1 MIYSTEAWSKI
12 SDKELTR
19 LEQVD
24 FALLRN
30 IVHAHS
36 KCSKA
41 FLLLEFGVITFSHLI
56 MIRRLMYH
64 HHIISRDN
72 KETIKKIYRKQKED
86 QLKGDWYETLMTDFD
101 FIREENNDERI
112 SKIPKEQY
120 RNMIKRKVENEAFHY
135 FLTLKEKSKKK
146 MGHLKY
152 TELAIQPYLING
164 QFTLNQI
171 KLLFSLRSKC
181 YPAKLN
187 FRKLNRGNLKCVM
200 GCIEDESQSHIFE
213 NCEPLR
219 KTLDQ
224 HQQNI
229 SIEKIYGSVQDQ
241 KEAVLI
247 FEQIDKQRRQFIN
260 SDILPGGVVARTQA

>member
-1 MIYSTEAWSKI
+1 
-12 SDKELTR
+12 
-19 LEQVD
+19 
-24 FALLRN
+24 
-30 IVHAHS
+30 
-36 KCSKA
+36 
-41 FLLLEFGVITFSHLI
+41 
-56 MIRRLMYH
+56 
-64 HHIISRDN
+64 
-72 KETIKKIYRKQKED
+72 
-86 QLKGDWYETLMTDFD
+86 
-101 FIREENNDERI
+101 
-112 SKIPKEQY
+112 
-120 RNMIKRKVENEAFHY
+120 
-135 FLTLKEKSKKK
+135 

-247 FEQIDKQRRQFIN
+247 F
-260 SDILPGGVVARTQA
+260 